1 MKCCGHHFQL
11 PAFLT
16 RRQWLRSVV
25 GTPACL
31 ALASSVPLI
40 LLRAARAAEAVRHD
54 GDNVLVVLQLSGGND
69 GLNTVVPYA
78 DDNYGRRRSTLRLAE
93 RELHKI
99 DAALGFHQEFAAVS
113 KLYQEGCVS
122 IVQGVGYPHA
132 SRDHDTALRNWHTAR
147 PGETGCQTGWVGRAI
162 DLAAQSPE
170 PAVPGMF
177 VGSIPM
183 PFALQAEQQ
192 VVAAIRALDAGQ
204 TAGLGRLRRQAQRW
218 RELMPSA
225 AGAGTTPETDNN
237 PLLGFAE
244 RSLRAAYL
252 GGERLEAVLR
262 QTGGVDDYPS
272 VPLAGNLAA
281 VSQLIRAQLGIRIF
295 FVELGGGGIGG
306 FDNHANQRDNHAA
319 LLRQMSQSIAA
330 FVSDL
335 RRAGALGR
343 VVLMTFSEF
352 GRTLVENGRR
362 GTDHGDAAPVF
373 LFGGRLRGGL
383 VGSHPRLDA
392 LVGDAPESHTDFR
405 RVYATVLDRWLG
417 LDSGAVL
424 GGRYEPLDLFA

>member
-1 MKCCGHHFQL
+1 MKRCRLRFQHSTL
-11 PAFLT
+11 LS

-25 GTPACL
+25 GTPAFL
-31 ALASSVPLI
+31 ALAPWVPPI
-40 LLRAARAAEAVRHD
+40 LSRAARAADAVRD
-54 GDNVLVVLQLSGGND
+54 DSDNVLVVLQLSGGND

-78 DDNYGRRRSTLRLAE
+78 DDNYGRQRSTLRLAE

-99 DAALGFHQEFAAVS
+99 DAVLGFHEALAAVS
-113 KLYQEGCVS
+113 QLYQEGRVS
-122 IVQGVGYPHA
+122 IVQGVGYPRG
-132 SRDHDTALRNWHTAR
+132 SRDHDIALRNWHTAR
-147 PGETGCQTGWVGRAI
+147 PGEAGCQTGWVGRAI
-162 DLAAQSPE
+162 DLAGQSPE
-170 PAVPGMF
+170 PTLPGMF

-192 VVAAIRALDAGQ
+192 VVPAIRTLDAGQ
-204 TAGLGRLRRQAQRW
+204 TAGLERLRRRAQRW
-218 RELMPSA
+218 RELTA
-225 AGAGTTPETDNN
+225 HATGAGTTAATDNN
-237 PLLGFAE
+237 PLLGFAD
-244 RSLRAAYL
+244 RNLRAAYL

-262 QTGGVDDYPS
+262 QAEGGNDYPP

-335 RRAGALGR
+335 QHAGVLGR
-343 VVLMTFSEF
+343 VVLMTCSEF

-383 VGSHPRLDA
+383 VGSHPRLDT
-392 LVGDAPESHTDFR
+392 LVGDAPESHTDVR

-417 LDSGAVL
+417 LDSAAVL